1 MNESFRKLLELEA
14 EKTGN
19 NSSKLSSIWREIC
32 EGEEIDCFENIATLS
47 RIKELMLFGFSSL
60 ICRENPS
67 HNHSII
73 ENEFLCQDKS
83 TDLGK
88 LDVKFDCVNWPLKGE
103 VLKTLIKGFGG
114 EVNHMLRYL
123 LMPIAIANPS
133 PTFCKSGGTC
143 LVGNQHLA
151 QKVGVLKENL
161 LFKLEG
167 ENRISGSYKDRV
179 TATAISAVEDLIH
192 WNSLPKALQNTNS
205 RDIIRIG
212 CASTGNLAIATLE
225 HAKRCGFKAQ
235 VFVPDNLGE
244 EKYSEMRDALLLDNG
259 APNGE
264 IIRAG
269 NFDEINIMLSQLY
282 DSYPWLLTANINL
295 RPRYKTGAKTLL
307 YEIAEQMNWDL
318 PPVINV
324 VMALAGGTSSSSVV
338 EAFDEL
344 KDLDLINKNVQLKL
358 WLVQPEGCDTV
369 ASSAIN
375 KDFKPKFV
383 KNPMSIADSLLIGY
397 PGDAEVPL
405 KFAIENGGGGCLLND
420 REIEEGTNEFN
431 NCNVSIRKTEHA
443 GGLEWGGAK
452 KLILSGEIPR
462 KETTIVVIT
471 GSERCKSLDSSYT
484 ELAFGEYKIKGIQDY
499 KDLMEKLKSDF
510 YATH

>member
-1 MNESFRKLLELEA
+1 MNKSFKKLLEEEA
-14 EKTGN
+14 RKTEKSFST
-19 NSSKLSSIWREIC
+19 LSPLSPVWRKILD
-32 EGEEIDCFENIATLS
+32 GEKIDCLENINTLS
-47 RIKELMLFGFSSL
+47 RIKELILFGFSSL
-60 ICRENPS
+60 ACRVKPQ
-67 HNHSII
+67 HKHSIL
-73 ENEFLCQDKS
+73 ENVFLCQDDS
-83 TDLGK
+83 SDLGK
-88 LDVKFDCVNWPLKGE
+88 LDVRFDCVNWPFKGE
-103 VLKTLIKGFGG
+103 VLKTLIKGFGE

-123 LMPIAIANPS
+123 LLPIAIAHPA
-133 PTFCKSGGTC
+133 PTFCQSGGTP
-143 LVGNQHLA
+143 LVGTRQLA

-161 LFKLEG
+161 HFKLES
-167 ENRISGSYKDRV
+167 ENQISGSYKDRV
-179 TATAISAVEDLIH
+179 TATAISAVEDFIA
-192 WNSLPKALQNTNS
+192 WDTLPNANIRNV
-205 RDIIRIG
+205 IRIG

-235 VFVPDNLGE
+235 VFVPDNLSE
-244 EKYSEMRDALLLDNG
+244 EKYSAMRKALLLDNC

-269 NFDEINIMLSQLY
+269 NFDEINVMLSQLY
-282 DSYPWLLTANINL
+282 DSYPGLLTVNINL

-307 YEIAEQMNWDL
+307 YEIAEQLDWDF

-344 KDLDLINKNVQLKL
+344 KELEMIDKNVQMKL

-375 KDFKPKFV
+375 KDFQPKFV
-383 KNPMSIADSLLIGY
+383 RNPKSIADSLLIGY

-431 NCNVSIRKTEHA
+431 SSNVSIRKIEHA
-443 GGLEWGGAK
+443 GGLEWAGAK

-462 KETTIVVIT
+462 NETTIVIIT
-471 GSERCKSLDSSYT
+471 GSERCKSLDASFT

-499 KDLMEKLKSDF
+499 KDLIGKLRKNF
-510 YATH
+510 I

>member
-1 MNESFRKLLELEA
+1 
-14 EKTGN
+14 
-19 NSSKLSSIWREIC
+19 
-32 EGEEIDCFENIATLS
+32 
-47 RIKELMLFGFSSL
+47 
-60 ICRENPS
+60 
-67 HNHSII
+67 
-73 ENEFLCQDKS
+73 
-83 TDLGK
+83 
-88 LDVKFDCVNWPLKGE
+88 
-103 VLKTLIKGFGG
+103 
-114 EVNHMLRYL
+114 
-123 LMPIAIANPS
+123 
-133 PTFCKSGGTC
+133 
-143 LVGNQHLA
+143 
-151 QKVGVLKENL
+151 
-161 LFKLEG
+161 
-167 ENRISGSYKDRV
+167 
-179 TATAISAVEDLIH
+179 
-192 WNSLPKALQNTNS
+192 
-205 RDIIRIG
+205 
-212 CASTGNLAIATLE
+212 
-225 HAKRCGFKAQ
+225 
-235 VFVPDNLGE
+235 
-244 EKYSEMRDALLLDNG
+244 
-259 APNGE
+259 
-264 IIRAG
+264 
-269 NFDEINIMLSQLY
+269 MLSQLY

-344 KDLDLINKNVQLKL
+344 KDLELIKKDVQLKL

-375 KDFKPKFV
+375 KDFKPKYV
-383 KNPMSIADSLLIGY
+383 KNPASIADSLLIGY

-420 REIEEGTNEFN
+420 SEIEDGTNEFN
-431 NCNVSIRKTEHA
+431 NFKVSIRKTEHA

-462 KETTIVVIT
+462 NETTVVIIT
-471 GSERCKSLDSSYT
+471 GSERCKSLNTSYT